1 MKPGIQV
8 WGYSAHWHKKI
19 GEMAQ
24 GVLSDAA
31 KMCFFCHQYND
42 LSDTYPSPILTMFEI
57 TDVNQC
63 VGEYIR
69 EKFLPPPHLPK
80 KTATGSVILGRVLVT
95 SVQTVP
101 FQAIGIIL
109 GASQN
114 PKDAPF
120 VCEF

>member
-1 MKPGIQV
+1 
-8 WGYSAHWHKKI
+8 
-19 GEMAQ
+19 
-24 GVLSDAA
+24 
-31 KMCFFCHQYND
+31 
-42 LSDTYPSPILTMFEI
+42 MFEI

-69 EKFLPPPHLPK
+69 EKCLPPHLPK

-95 SVQTVP
+95 SVQLTVP

-114 PKDAPF
+114 PKDVPF